1 MLGVRPRS
9 FEPSCNT
16 KSNTISLVVMQ
27 GLRQLDFTP
36 TPDIKIILII
46 LFIILIIIFLILIII
61 FLILIIILNLHDPSS
76 YSFLSFEIKFMVFL

>member
-61 FLILIIILNLHDPSS
+61 LNLHDPSS
-76 YSFLSFEIKFMVFL
+76 YSFLFLEIKFMVSLH

>member
-46 LFIILIIIFLILIII
+46 I

-76 YSFLSFEIKFMVFL
+76 YNFLSFEIKFIVFLR

>member
-36 TPDIKIILII
+36 TPDIKIILIV
-46 LFIILIIIFLILIII
+46 LFIILIIT

-76 YSFLSFEIKFMVFL
+76 YSFLSFEIKFIVFLR

>member
-61 FLILIIILNLHDPSS
+61 LNLHDPSS

>member
-46 LFIILIIIFLILIII
+46 LFIILIIT

-76 YSFLSFEIKFMVFL
+76 YSFLSFEIKFIVFLR